1 MEHPLIE
8 DLHKHGW
15 REKSV
20 SRIYGNEDR
29 SMSVIIHG
37 DMVDASIIILGNK
50 APMYVPIREN
60 ISTKDQLFDR
70 IRAQIAKHG
79 FNPKQRE
86 KVDKGINM
94 LEEMFDKEVA

>member
-8 DLHKHGW
+8 NLHKHGW
-15 REKSV
+15 TEKSV

-37 DMVDASIIILGNK
+37 DMVDASIIVIGNK
-50 APMYVPIREN
+50 PPMYVPIREN

-70 IRAQIAKHG
+70 IRAQIAKYG
-79 FNPKQRE
+79 LSAKQRE
-86 KVDKGINM
+86 KVDKGINI
-94 LEEMFDKEVA
+94 LETMFDKEVA